1 MGLLFIAAGAVFAL
15 LLIVNN
21 LLKTLLRRQTV
32 GRLDILLAFLAT
44 LIAVCGLTLNQ
55 LSDTPDWMVQRGA
68 LILAL
73 VLASSNLIIVALE
86 WFRPQR
92 LRGSRG
98 LLGVTG
104 GLLLALSTF
113 TIPFIATYLSIAAF
127 DTTDTTDAALDVED
141 EAAPSSSVVNDV
153 PEARAEQLFQ
163 AIRVVLAEEISA
175 NEVEVFTQLDA
186 GTPLAEI
193 IRANGGDI
201 DRVVRRIAEIM
212 REGVRESI
220 ARGEVN
226 ALQAALFLSQ
236 MEPIVRLAVNSN
248 LTELGGRF
256 GPTPTGT
263 RASLL
268 DLLTQVPPAAHM
280 AAPTEMPLES
290 SLPTAANTPTPRPT
304 DTPRPSATPT
314 VTRTRFATRTPTPT
328 PTPVTPCLASVEYN
342 LRLRAQPST
351 ESETLLVI
359 PYATTITLS
368 ARSLDSAWWLTEYD
382 GQTGWVAGE
391 FLMLSAGCAALPER

>member
-1 MGLLFIAAGAVFAL
+1 MGLIFIAAGAIFAL
-15 LLIVNN
+15 LLIINN
-21 LLKTLLRRQTV
+21 LSKTLLRRQTV

-44 LIAVCGLTLNQ
+44 LITVCGLTLDQ

-73 VLASSNLIIVALE
+73 LLATSNLIIVALE

-98 LLGVTG
+98 LLGLTG
-104 GLLLALSTF
+104 GLLLAISTF
-113 TIPFIATYLSIAAF
+113 TVPFAATYLSIATF
-127 DTTDTTDAALDVED
+127 DMTDTVSE
-141 EAAPSSSVVNDV
+141 EAESAVAPSGSVVNEV

-175 NEVEVFTQLDA
+175 DEVEVFTQLDA

-212 REGVRESI
+212 REGIRESI

-236 MEPIVRLAVNSN
+236 MEPIVRLAINSN

-268 DLLTQVPPAAHM
+268 DLLTQVPLATQM
-280 AAPTEMPLES
+280 AASTEIPS
-290 SLPTAANTPTPRPT
+290 TSPPRTVTNTPAPRLT

-314 VTRTRFATRTPTPT
+314 AERTRFATRTPTPT
-328 PTPVTPCLASVEYN
+328 PTAVTPCLASVEYN

-351 ESETLLVI
+351 EAETLLVI
-359 PYATTITLS
+359 PYATMITLS
-368 ARSLDSAWWLTEYD
+368 ARSADSVWWLTEYD

-391 FLMLSAGCAALPER
+391 FLMLSAGCAALPAR

>member
-1 MGLLFIAAGAVFAL
+1 MGLLFIAAGAIFAL
-15 LLIVNN
+15 LFIINN
-21 LLKTLLRRQTV
+21 LSKTLLRRQTV
-32 GRLDILLAFLAT
+32 GRVDILLAFLAT
-44 LIAVCGLTLNQ
+44 LIAVCGLTLEQ
-55 LSDTPDWMVQRGA
+55 LSDTPDWIVQRGT

-73 VLASSNLIIVALE
+73 VLALSNLIIIALE

-98 LLGVTG
+98 LLGLTS
-104 GLLLALSTF
+104 GLLLAISTF
-113 TIPFIATYLSIAAF
+113 TVPFAATYLSIATF
-127 DTTDTTDAALDVED
+127 DSRDNPSEG
-141 EAAPSSSVVNDV
+141 EAAPSSSVVNEV

-236 MEPIVRLAVNSN
+236 MEPIVRLAINSN
-248 LTELGGRF
+248 LTEIGGRF

-268 DLLTQVPPAAHM
+268 DLLTQVPAATPM
-280 AAPTEMPLES
+280 AASTEIPS
-290 SLPTAANTPTPRPT
+290 TSPPPTATNTPTLRPT
-304 DTPRPSATPT
+304 NTPRPSVTPT
-314 VTRTRFATRTPTPT
+314 AERTRFATRTPTPT
-328 PTPVTPCLASVEYN
+328 PTTVTPCLASVEYN
-342 LRLRAQPST
+342 LRLRAQPNF
-351 ESETLLVI
+351 EAETLLVI
-359 PYATTITLS
+359 PYTTMITLS
-368 ARSLDSAWWLTEYD
+368 ARSADSAWWLTEYD

-391 FLMLSAGCAALPER
+391 FLTLSAGCAALPAR